1 MQGLRNF
8 LREHL
13 HFIVV
18 VTLLTLVMTFPTIVY
33 VIRTDVFW
41 LPAGQSHDVYLRFWD
56 IWYGKLIA
64 TGQADRFYTDLIY
77 YPGGVSL
84 AYHPLFYLHSIVVSA
99 LHLLMP
105 ISNAYSLTYLLIIYS
120 SALAAYLY
128 LRWLFKDK
136 WLALFGA
143 VVFGFCPQVTGYPN
157 WPTIAWIAPTPLIIY
172 CVHRGIKEKR
182 ANLIFLAGLFTGL
195 TSEVIMY
202 YFVCVVITLGVFVS
216 ALAASRWRDRIFWR
230 HVALLATAVALS
242 CAWRMIPVLQ
252 DLAALDGAIAYADD
266 QEISSDL
273 ISFFVN
279 PRNPILGPLADS
291 ILQTPENANKSLD
304 SYIGF
309 LPLLLLGIG
318 LTKTDTRR
326 KMLPW
331 LGLGLGFLILSMGS
345 TLHVNGTEFENIK
358 LPKHF
363 LDQLRPPVFAAFHRT
378 SFFMSGVWL
387 PLAVLSC
394 YGLDTLKNRYPD
406 TARPRYVLALIAIVA
421 IEYFIPVENESIV
434 PIVGESITEERL
446 AYLDWL
452 DHENDEEIRLINL
465 PLGRQNAKVYV
476 FYQSLSGYP
485 QTEGAISRPPDS
497 VYNYIRANHLLKAWY
512 KQNPIN
518 CNTTDRESY
527 LSGLTQLLEYGF
539 SHIVYHYG
547 FYDWEKINDSF
558 RYAEPAYGDDFVS
571 IYRLNDLRDSCS
583 R

>member
-1 MQGLRNF
+1 
-8 LREHL
+8 
-13 HFIVV
+13 
-18 VTLLTLVMTFPTIVY
+18 
-33 VIRTDVFW
+33 
-41 LPAGQSHDVYLRFWD
+41 
-56 IWYGKLIA
+56 
-64 TGQADRFYTDLIY
+64 
-77 YPGGVSL
+77 
-84 AYHPLFYLHSIVVSA
+84 
-99 LHLLMP
+99 
-105 ISNAYSLTYLLIIYS
+105 
-120 SALAAYLY
+120 
-128 LRWLFKDK
+128 
-136 WLALFGA
+136 
-143 VVFGFCPQVTGYPN
+143 
-157 WPTIAWIAPTPLIIY
+157 
-172 CVHRGIKEKR
+172 
-182 ANLIFLAGLFTGL
+182 
-195 TSEVIMY
+195 MY

-216 ALAASRWRDRIFWR
+216 ALAASRWRDKIFWR
-230 HVALLATAVALS
+230 HVALLAIAVALF
-242 CAWRMIPVLQ
+242 CAWRVIPVLQ

-421 IEYFIPVENESIV
+421 IEYFIPVQSESIV
-434 PIVGESITEERL
+434 PIVSEPITEERL
-446 AYLDWL
+446 AFLDWL

-465 PLGRQNAKVYV
+465 PLERLNAKVYV
-476 FYQSLSGYP
+476 SYQSLSGYP
-485 QTEGAISRPPDS
+485 QTEGAISRPPDRAFD
-497 VYNYIRANHLLKAWY
+497 YMRANQLLKAWY
-512 KQNPIN
+512 KQRPVN

-527 LSGLTQLLEYGF
+527 LSGLTQLLEDGF
-539 SHIVYHYG
+539 SHIVYHRG
-547 FYDWEKINDSF
+547 FYDWEKNNDCF